1 MCRETTFSPLSQC
14 TCSTCHPRILR
25 SYLDKG
31 SFLYSL
37 KLCRVAQL
45 PAALLSCFPTSP
57 KEIVTTPTTTA
68 GALLLV
74 VVLLMLLLLQVLL
87 LLLPLLL
94 LSMTTTT
101 TTTATTATTISSTT
115 TTTGIIIWLEAS
127 RQNLQLPANP
137 VACRLPR
144 ACAQARCTYMARALH
159 KRVFTY
165 ETCTCADALPCTC
178 MHFHGLAL

>member
-1 MCRETTFSPLSQC
+1 MVLHVHGDNILPALSMCC
-14 TCSTCHPRILR
+14 TCHPHILR

-37 KLCRVAQL
+37 KLCRVAQW

-57 KEIVTTPTTTA
+57 KEIVTTPTMTA
-68 GALLLV
+68 GASLLV

-101 TTTATTATTISSTT
+101 TTTTISTTT

-144 ACAQARCTYMARALH
+144 ACAQARCTCMARALH
-159 KRVFTY
+159 KRVLTY